1 MVFTLSLDGQ
11 ARVLRSSVL
20 VELVAEIAVS
30 SLWLLLVW
38 RHRLSAR
45 LLYGDRPRNMEGPC
59 TPRGRRAS
67 PACSKKHGD
76 VLPPSVVHLPWC
88 VVWWRVADECFR
100 HIEGP

>member
-1 MVFTLSLDGQ
+1 MFTLSLDGQ

-45 LLYGDRPRNMEGPC
+45 LLYGDRP
-59 TPRGRRAS
+59 
-67 PACSKKHGD
+67 
-76 VLPPSVVHLPWC
+76 
-88 VVWWRVADECFR
+88 
-100 HIEGP
+100 